1 MSGNVGAI
9 QATAIVLICK
19 GVTFCTSLSLSAVA
33 TNGHIGNG
41 GIYYMVSRSLGPA
54 WGGAIGLM
62 YSIAGSISVSMYIL
76 GFIETLVQL
85 TGISITGD
93 ALTDVRIMGTV
104 LLVILLG
111 IVLVGVGW
119 VVKTDMFLLVVLLGS
134 VLSIFIGA
142 PLGNVTDGTA
152 YEDIPLMDTLIDNL
166 SPSSAD
172 GALTFM
178 AALGIFFPAVT
189 GIMAGANI
197 SGSLENPSS
206 DIPKGTLLA
215 ISSGTGIY
223 LVFLWLIAMFVPRA
237 LSLDESG
244 FVMGALS
251 VFQPLVYGGVFAS
264 SLSAGL
270 SMLVSAPR
278 VLQNLAK
285 DGTVPL
291 LNRFAKGVGKDDSPL
306 LGTLLTC
313 VIAFGCIMI
322 GELNSIAP
330 IISNLFLVSYGLINY
345 AVALAASA
353 HSPQFRPSFQYW
365 NRYSAWFGAALCVSV
380 MVIMAPATGAGTL
393 LVLSLLYLNLSRTGS
408 TALSPEDVAR
418 LSSELAFRISPTP
431 MLEEGEG
438 EGESEGDGE
447 ESGSDDGEVD
457 ITRLQSRLP
466 FDDWHQVAA
475 VSTALDS
482 IWSLGIRSLHSD
494 VKAYRPHMLV
504 LTGRP
509 MHRPHLLAL
518 AAHMTKKGHGL
529 LSVGDVVYAGDG
541 PLRSREWPKAVAA
554 RYVRERALTGYLLA
568 ASPVTNTATY
578 SNTIASSFREGARS
592 LLTSNGIGVMRPNT
606 VMLGFKSDWRNCD
619 SGMAED
625 QHAMYR
631 RAVSSVRTKFGLSPY
646 PSSERE
652 GEGEDGE
659 YSVDEGTRFAA
670 EEYVGVLRDA
680 ASLGYGLV
688 VARNLD
694 PLYSTHAVSDVAFVR
709 EPGTTEDPSEFPPLP
724 RPPSIPIL
732 AKEPVLAAA
741 ICNNRCRRLLQRSLA
756 QSGSMPLRYP
766 TAQAA
771 RDEAKAFKNSVGKRP
786 PSRIDLVWMVDDG
799 GLCLLLP
806 YLLNK
811 HAAFRHCNLRVLTTS
826 TPGPSNDIAPLTSL
840 LKEFRIEGSV
850 ATIDYQALLGPCM
863 LDHTMRVAQMSASME
878 TKEVD
883 SNNAR
888 ERERERDVCLMNGL
902 PENGSLTQL
911 PPNRDEYPTLGVHG
925 IERQTETSA
934 NPTILSLF
942 AQQAVPS
949 VPPVTEGE
957 REGEREDPGP
967 LSLAVPSTPEPIPD
981 PFSLPIDPRAVE
993 RVVAEYEAQ
1002 SRDMPSVHAAT
1013 D

>member
-54 WGGAIGLM
+54 WGGVIGLM
-62 YSIAGSISVSMYIL
+62 YNLAGSISVSMYIL
-76 GFIETLVQL
+76 GFIETLVNL

-93 ALTDVRIMGTV
+93 ALTDVRITGSV
-104 LLVILLG
+104 LLVILLC
-111 IVLVGVGW
+111 IV
-119 VVKTDMFLLVVLLGS
+119 TDMFLLVVLLGS
-134 VLSIFIGA
+134 VVSICIGA
-142 PLGNVTDGTA
+142 PLGNVTKGTV

-178 AALGIFFPAVT
+178 AALGLFFPAVT

-215 ISSGTGIY
+215 VSSGTGIY

-251 VFQPLVYGGVFAS
+251 VFKPLVYGGVFAS

-285 DGTVPL
+285 DGTVPM
-291 LNRFAKGVGKDDSPL
+291 LNVFAKGVRKDDSPL

-322 GELNSIAP
+322 GELNAIAP

-353 HSPQFRPSFQYW
+353 HSPQFRPSFKYW

-380 MVIMAPATGAGTL
+380 MVIMAPITGAATL
-393 LVLSLLYLNLSRTGS
+393 LVLSLIYLNLSRTGS

-418 LSSELAFRISPTP
+418 LSSELAVRVRSTA
-431 MLEEGEG
+431 MLDDAEG
-438 EGESEGDGE
+438 EGESDGE
-447 ESGSDDGEVD
+447 DSGSDNGDVD
-457 ITRLQSRLP
+457 VTRLQTRLP

-541 PLRSREWPKAVAA
+541 PLRSREWPKAVSA

-568 ASPVTNTATY
+568 ASPITNTATY
-578 SNTIASSFREGARS
+578 SNTIASSFREGARA

-606 VMLGFKSDWRNCD
+606 IMLGFKSDWRHCD
-619 SGMAED
+619 SGMAQD

-631 RAVSSVRTKFGLSPY
+631 RAVSSVRTNFGLSPY
-646 PSSERE
+646 PSTERE
-652 GEGEDGE
+652 GETEGDGEDAI
-659 YSVDEGTRFAA
+659 YHIDEGTRFAA

-694 PLYSTHAVSDVAFVR
+694 PLYSTHAVSDVEFVKKPDAS
-709 EPGTTEDPSEFPPLP
+709 EAHTEFPPLS
-724 RPPSIPIL
+724 RPPSIPIIST
-732 AKEPVLAAA
+732 EPVLAAT

-756 QSGSMPLRYP
+756 ESGSMPLRYP

-771 RDEAKAFKNSVGKRP
+771 REEAKAFKHSAGKKP

-811 HAAFRHCNLRVLTTS
+811 HAAFRHCNLRVLTVS
-826 TPGPSNDIAPLTSL
+826 TPGPSNDTAPLTSL
-840 LKEFRIEGSV
+840 LNEFRIEGSV
-850 ATIDYQALLGPCM
+850 DTIDYQALLGPCM
-863 LDHTMRVAQMSASME
+863 LDHTLKVAQMSGMD
-878 TKEVD
+878 TKEVTV
-883 SNNAR
+883 SSTALER
-888 ERERERDVCLMNGL
+888 EREREMARDVCLLNGL

-911 PPNRDEYPTLGVHG
+911 PPNLDEYPALG
-925 IERQTETSA
+925 ISAQTQET
-934 NPTILSLF
+934 
-942 AQQAVPS
+942 
-949 VPPVTEGE
+949 
-957 REGEREDPGP
+957 
-967 LSLAVPSTPEPIPD
+967 
-981 PFSLPIDPRAVE
+981 
-993 RVVAEYEAQ
+993 
-1002 SRDMPSVHAAT
+1002 
-1013 D
+1013 